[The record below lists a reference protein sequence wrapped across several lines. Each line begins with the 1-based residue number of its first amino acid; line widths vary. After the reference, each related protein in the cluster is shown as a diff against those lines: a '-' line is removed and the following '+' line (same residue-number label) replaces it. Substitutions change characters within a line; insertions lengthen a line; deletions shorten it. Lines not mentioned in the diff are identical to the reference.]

1 MERVYRQ
8 IKRAG
13 AYNIAIGVVLIV
25 TGITLG
31 VLNIVTGGKLLKSRK
46 QILF

>member
-8 IKRAG
+8 IKHAG
-13 AYNIAIGVVLIV
+13 AYNIALGVVLIV
-25 TGITLG
+25 LGITLG
-31 VLNIVTGGKLLKSRK
+31 VLNVVTGGKLLKSRK

>member
-13 AYNIAIGVVLIV
+13 GYNIALGVVLIV
-25 TGITLG
+25 SGITLG
-31 VLNIVTGGKLLKSRK
+31 TLNIVTGGKLLKSRK

>member
-8 IKRAG
+8 VKHAG
-13 AYNIAIGVVLIV
+13 AYNIALGVVLIV
-25 TGITLG
+25 LGITLG
-31 VLNIVTGGKLLKSRK
+31 VLNIVTGGKLLKTRK